1 MIRRPPRS
9 TRTDTLF
16 PYTTLFRSIG
26 SGRIDHDRAI
36 VSRLFLQSR
45 VTVPPIGSALSQ
57 RGNVI
62 NEGFPRLDSGKADAG
77 NAVELEW
84 QKQVMPMDGA
94 VLLERIRDR
103 ETDRLAFAQAH
114 QRPRHA
120 AVDGNRV
127 SAPPL
132 HHPRSFADPIGRA
145 P

>member
-1 MIRRPPRS
+1 MRMARG
-9 TRTDTLF
+9 DLAEQQNVGAVG
-16 PYTTLFRSIG
+16 LAGIG

-84 QKQVMPMDGA
+84 QKQAMPMDGA
-94 VLLERIRDR
+94 V
-103 ETDRLAFAQAH
+103 Q
-114 QRPRHA
+114 
-120 AVDGNRV
+120 
-127 SAPPL
+127 
-132 HHPRSFADPIGRA
+132 IGRA
-145 P
+145 HV

>member
-1 MIRRPPRS
+1 MVSRRLDSVRA
-9 TRTDTLF
+9 
-16 PYTTLFRSIG
+16 IG
-26 SGRIDHDRAI
+26 SR
-36 VSRLFLQSR
+36 VFLQAR

-84 QKQVMPMDGA
+84 QKQAMPMDGA

-120 AVDGNRV
+120 PVDGNRV
-127 SAPPL
+127 SATPL
-132 HHPRSFADPIGRA
+132 PIGRA
-145 P
+145 HV